1 MNERPVISFDGTAL
15 HVREEGRVGQPTV
28 LLSHSLGGTLRMWDS
43 LTAALAPAF
52 RVIRWD
58 SRGHGR
64 SQAPVG
70 AYSVEILGKDTLAIM
85 DEFGAKKAHFVG
97 LSKGGMTGMWLAA
110 SYPQRVDKL
119 VLANTTAYI
128 PVKDAW
134 EGLMKTALQEGMAEI
149 APKTLHGWLGETFK
163 RANPAAVEEL
173 VRAMAAM
180 TPVGYAASLAVLRD
194 VDLRETVRKIT
205 AEALVIAGIEDGPR
219 GAGAA
224 DFLAA
229 TIPRARRMDLPAAGH
244 LSPVENPIA
253 FNSAVLEFL
262 Q

>member
-70 AYSVEILGKDTLAIM
+70 AYSVETLGKDTLAVM
-85 DEFGAKKAHFVG
+85 DELGVKKAHFVG

-110 SYPQRVDKL
+110 SDPQRIDKL

-128 PVKDAW
+128 PGKNVL
-134 EGLMKTALQEGMAEI
+134 EGLMKTALQEGVAEI
-149 APKTLHGWLGETFK
+149 APKTLHGWLGDTFK
-163 RANPAAVEEL
+163 RAHPAAVGEL
-173 VRAMAAM
+173 VREMAAM
-180 TPVGYAASLAVLRD
+180 TPVGYAASVAVLRD
-194 VDLRETVRKIT
+194 VDLREAVRKII
-205 AEALVIAGIEDGPR
+205 AETLVIAGIEDGPR
-219 GAGAA
+219 GVDAA
-224 DFLAA
+224 EFLAA
-229 TIPRARRMDLPAAGH
+229 AIPRARRVNLAAGH
-244 LSPVENPIA
+244 LSPVENPAA
-253 FNSAVLEFL
+253 FNTAVLEFL
-262 Q
+262 R